1 MTKKLIQFLNVKI
14 ASILR
19 FGVAAIFMTT
29 FFLASP
35 CPAEEQK
42 TISKP
47 QEKGFWESIGDFF
60 LPHFE
65 KRNVI
70 FEKQT
75 QYFLVTVEED
85 SKGLRHL
92 IFNPCKGSQGILNP
106 EKPDELIS
114 NYCRYT
120 SIFLPVISNPPKR
133 VLFIGLGAGIIP
145 RFLRKNF
152 PDTIIDI
159 VEIDGEIPGVAEKY
173 FCFKK
178 DSKTNIM
185 IKDGRDFI
193 NKTKEKYDII
203 FIDAYTADNIPFQL
217 TTIEF
222 FKMIRAAL
230 APGGVMT
237 ANIANLG
244 KENFLSSEM
253 KTVLK
258 IFPDLAV
265 FVCSKNSNYI
275 LFSVLDTKLDNDKLK
290 QKAATID
297 EKSGLN
303 FKIGELIE
311 TRMSEDEIQD
321 MAEDGQILT
330 DDFAPVETM
339 D

>member
-1 MTKKLIQFLNVKI
+1 MKKLMQALVLKI
-14 ASILR
+14 EYVLG
-19 FGVAAIFMTT
+19 FGTVTIFMATI
-29 FFLASP
+29 FIAFSCL
-35 CPAEEQK
+35 AEEEK
-42 TISKP
+42 AVHKP

-60 LPHFE
+60 LPHLE

-85 SKGLRHL
+85 SNGLRHL
-92 IFNPCKGSQGILNP
+92 VFNPCKGSQGILNP

-120 SIFLPVISNPPKR
+120 TIFLPAISNPPKR

-152 PDTIIDI
+152 PDTVIEI
-159 VEIDGEIPGVAEKY
+159 VEIDGEIPDVAEKY
-173 FCFKK
+173 FGFKK
-178 DSKTNIM
+178 DNRTNIT
-185 IKDGRDFI
+185 IGDGRDFI
-193 NKTKEKYDII
+193 NKAKEKYDII
-203 FIDAYTADNIPFQL
+203 FIDAYTADSIPFQL
-217 TTIEF
+217 TTREF
-222 FKMIRAAL
+222 FGKIRAVL
-230 APGGVMT
+230 APGGIMT

-244 KENFLSSEM
+244 KENFLSCEL
-253 KTVLK
+253 KTVRE

-275 LFSVLDTKLDNDKLK
+275 LFSRSDAKLDNEKLK
-290 QKAATID
+290 EKSATID

-303 FKIGELIE
+303 FKIGDLIE
-311 TRMSEDEIQD
+311 TRMPEEELQD
-321 MAEDGQILT
+321 MTKDGQILK